1 MPLLTLKIDPEYEAL
16 VPTISKECYET
27 LVSSIQANGQYEP
40 IIVNENGIIL
50 DGHQRFRAC
59 NKLKIKPAFE
69 VKQFDDLLAEKLF
82 VIDVNLVRRQLTQ
95 AQRIQ
100 LSLRKKSILQEQAKR
115 NESLGGTGVQICTPL
130 SRVNEVIAKNAGVSA
145 RQVSKFE
152 TISKKAD
159 VQLLN
164 RVLTAK
170 TTIDKAYNDIKAEEK
185 REKLI
190 LEAKQAAHSSASIQL
205 PPYELFK
212 GDFRAVTSTELND
225 SSIDL
230 IFTDPPYNNES
241 LYLYKDLA
249 KLADRVLKPG
259 GSLIAYFG
267 QYALPIVLN
276 YILENSSLDYWWQL
290 CTIHSSRHQDRV
302 WNRYVI
308 ADWKPL
314 LWFVKGKREKDKV
327 AYYMHDSILSQLPD
341 KILNE
346 WEQSTKEPMHVIKG
360 LTLEGQTV
368 LDPFCGA
375 GTTAIAALRLKRKF
389 IGIDIDPRAI
399 EAAKANLILSLQSE
413 IQEREIS

>member
-190 LEAKQAAHSSASIQL
+190 LEAKQAAHSSASKQL
-205 PPYELFK
+205 PYELFE
-212 GDFRAVTSTELND
+212 GDFRAVASTKLTD